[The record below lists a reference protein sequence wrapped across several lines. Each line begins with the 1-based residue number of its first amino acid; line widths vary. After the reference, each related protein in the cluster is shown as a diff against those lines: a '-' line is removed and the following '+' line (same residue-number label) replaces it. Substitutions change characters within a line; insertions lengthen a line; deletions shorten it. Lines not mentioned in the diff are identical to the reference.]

1 MKKLLFFLPLLL
13 STNLFAQ
20 EHAWV
25 YLKDKPSEATY
36 IASPLTM
43 LSQRALDRRTKQGI
57 SLDNKDVPI
66 EASYYN
72 QIKSATGITVVGKS
86 KWLNAIHVIG
96 QINDIN
102 NLSTSFTFIDRIEYA
117 NRSLNAKGT
126 VHKKKNKEV
135 FNNHN
140 CKFQS
145 GKPTYNY
152 GDATNQIEMLGGDFL
167 HENGYTGAGIHIAV
181 IDAGFPNVNTLG
193 AFSGLRKNNQILGGY
208 DFVNRSTNF
217 YTGNSHGT
225 HVLSDIAAY
234 KENDFIGTAPDASFY
249 LFRTE
254 DAASETPLEETLWVE
269 AAERS
274 DSLGVDIINT
284 SLGYTTF
291 DNSNYN
297 YSYSDMNGETT
308 FITRGAEIGSSRG
321 MLLVTS
327 AGNSGNSP
335 WKYISAPADA
345 NSVFTVGAV
354 NSVET
359 IASFSSYGPTA
370 DGRVKPDV
378 LGQGQNV
385 YIVNYISGNNALS
398 NGTSFSS
405 PVMTGVIACF
415 WQAFPNKTNMEIMDI
430 VRKSADRYSNP
441 TDHYGYGVPDFEAA
455 FNVTLSNDE
464 FELDSFSIF
473 PNPVEDNL
481 TIDIANSNIK
491 DYSIS
496 IYNILGKEVLK
507 FHNTQT
513 NVINVSSLNGGIY
526 LLSLSNGNS
535 KKVIKLVKR

>member
-102 NLSTSFTFIDRIEYA
+102 NLSTSFTFIDRVDFA

-126 VHKKKNKEV
+126 IHIKKNKEV
-135 FNNHN
+135 FNNHKS
-140 CKFQS
+140 KFQS

-430 VRKSADRYSNP
+430 VRKSAHRYSNP

-464 FELDSFSIF
+464 FELDGFSVF

-535 KKVIKLVKR
+535 RKVIKLVKR

>member
-102 NLSTSFTFIDRIEYA
+102 NLSTSFTFIDRIDFA
-117 NRSLNAKGT
+117 NRSLNAKAT
-126 VHKKKNKEV
+126 VHIKKNKEV
-135 FNNHN
+135 FNNHKS
-140 CKFQS
+140 KFQS

-167 HENGYTGAGIHIAV
+167 HENGYTGTGIHIAV

-455 FNVTLSNDE
+455 FNVTLSNNE
-464 FELDSFSIF
+464 FELDGFSIF
-473 PNPVEDNL
+473 PNPVENNL

-496 IYNILGKEVLK
+496 IYNILGKEVLT
-507 FHNTQT
+507 FDNTQT
-513 NVINVSSLNGGIY
+513 NVINVSSLNGGVY

-535 KKVIKLVKR
+535 KKVIKLVKK

>member
-20 EHAWV
+20 DHAWV

-36 IASPLTM
+36 LTSPLMM

-102 NLSTSFTFIDRIEYA
+102 NLSTSFTFIDRIDFA
-117 NRSLNAKGT
+117 NRSLNAKET
-126 VHKKKNKEV
+126 VHIKKNKEV
-135 FNNHN
+135 FNNHKS
-140 CKFQS
+140 KFQS

-308 FITRGAEIGSSRG
+308 FITRGAVIGSSRG

-405 PVMTGVIACF
+405 PVMSGVIACF

-441 TDHYGYGVPDFEAA
+441 TDQYGYGVPDFEAA

-464 FELDSFSIF
+464 FELDGFSVF

-507 FHNTQT
+507 FDNTQT
-513 NVINVSSLNGGIY
+513 NLINVSSLNGGIY

>member
-72 QIKSATGITVVGKS
+72 QIKSATGITVLGKS

-102 NLSTSFTFIDRIEYA
+102 NLNTSFTFIDRIDFA

-126 VHKKKNKEV
+126 VNFKKQKQV
-135 FNNHN
+135 LNNHKS
-140 CKFQS
+140 KFQS

-385 YIVNYISGNNALS
+385 YIVNYISGSNALS

-441 TDHYGYGVPDFEAA
+441 TDQYGYGVPDFEAA
-455 FNVTLSNDE
+455 FNVTLSADE
-464 FELDSFSIF
+464 FELDGFSIF
-473 PNPVEDNL
+473 PNPAGDNL
-481 TIDIANSNIK
+481 TINIANSNIQ
-491 DYSIS
+491 DYRIL

-535 KKVIKLVKR
+535 KKVIKLIKR

>member
-102 NLSTSFTFIDRIEYA
+102 NLSTSFTFIDRIDFA

-126 VHKKKNKEV
+126 VHIKKNKEV
-135 FNNHN
+135 FNNHKS
-140 CKFQS
+140 KFQS

-455 FNVTLSNDE
+455 FNVTLSNNE
-464 FELDSFSIF
+464 FELDGFSIF
-473 PNPVEDNL
+473 PNPVENNL

-496 IYNILGKEVLK
+496 IYNILGKEVLT
-507 FHNTQT
+507 FDNTQT
-513 NVINVSSLNGGIY
+513 NVINVSSLNGGVY

-535 KKVIKLVKR
+535 KKVIKLVKK

>member
-102 NLSTSFTFIDRIEYA
+102 NLSTSFTFIDRIDFA

-135 FNNHN
+135 FNNHKS
-140 CKFQS
+140 KFQS

-234 KENDFIGTAPDASFY
+234 KENEFIGTAPDASFY

-507 FHNTQT
+507 FDNTQT

>member
-102 NLSTSFTFIDRIEYA
+102 NLSTSFTFIDRIDFA

-126 VHKKKNKEV
+126 VHIKKNKEV
-135 FNNHN
+135 FNNHKS
-140 CKFQS
+140 KFQS

-181 IDAGFPNVNTLG
+181 IDAGFPNVNTIG

-464 FELDSFSIF
+464 FELDGFSIF

-481 TIDIANSNIK
+481 TIEIANSSIK

-496 IYNILGKEVLK
+496 IYNILGKEVIK
-507 FHNTQT
+507 FENTQT
-513 NVINVSSLNGGIY
+513 NVINVSSLNGGVY

-535 KKVIKLVKR
+535 KKVIKLVKK